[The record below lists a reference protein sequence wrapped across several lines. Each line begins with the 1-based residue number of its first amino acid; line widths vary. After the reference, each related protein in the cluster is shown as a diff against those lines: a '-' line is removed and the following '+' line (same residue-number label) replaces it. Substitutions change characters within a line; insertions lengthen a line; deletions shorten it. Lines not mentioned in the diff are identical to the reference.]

1 MTRTLLGLNKDD
13 YDLSRE
19 TDRTL
24 CPYIPLHNPAQ
35 LSLSLEM
42 LFVYADGFHPCRGDA
57 EVPSALL
64 KSPAAE

>member
-1 MTRTLLGLNKDD
+1 MITTCLVKRIARCVHTYHFTTLL
-13 YDLSRE
+13 S
-19 TDRTL
+19 
-24 CPYIPLHNPAQ
+24 
-35 LSLSLEM
+35 SLSLEM